1 MIKIEMTP
9 YEQKDILE
17 VLDYALG
24 QYFFS
29 KDTMRKYW
37 MMRIKQLK
45 KVIEGRVNPPSM
57 ERR

>member
-17 VLDYALG
+17 VLDFALEEY
-24 QYFFS
+24 QFS
-29 KDTMRKYW
+29 KDPMKKYW

-45 KVIEGRVNPPSM
+45 KVIKGQVNQPSL

>member
-17 VLDYALG
+17 VLDYAIG

-29 KDTMRKYW
+29 KDPMRKYW

>member
-17 VLDYALG
+17 VLDYALD

-29 KDTMRKYW
+29 KDPMRKYW
-37 MMRIKQLK
+37 LM
-45 KVIEGRVNPPSM
+45 P
-57 ERR
+57 

>member
-1 MIKIEMTP
+1 MIRIEMTP

-17 VLDYALG
+17 VLDYAFN

-29 KDTMRKYW
+29 KDPMRKYW

>member
-17 VLDYALG
+17 VLDFALEEY
-24 QYFFS
+24 QFS
-29 KDTMRKYW
+29 KDPMKKYW

-45 KVIEGRVNPPSM
+45 RVIEGRVNPPSL

>member
-1 MIKIEMTP
+1 MIKLEMTP
-9 YEQKDILE
+9 YEKKDILE
-17 VLDYALG
+17 VLDYAHT

-29 KDTMRKYW
+29 NDPMRKYW

-45 KVIEGRVNPPSM
+45 KVIEGRVNPPSL

>member
-1 MIKIEMTP
+1 MIRIEMTP
-9 YEQKDILE
+9 YEKKDILE
-17 VLDYALG
+17 VLDYALD

-29 KDTMRKYW
+29 KDPMRKYW

>member
-1 MIKIEMTP
+1 MIRIEMTP

-17 VLDYALG
+17 VLDYAIG

-29 KDTMRKYW
+29 RDPMRKYW
-37 MMRIKQLK
+37 LMRINQLK